1 MGNGRTNPGAV
12 SSIFLINMLDDFF
25 AAFMFEIDINI
36 RRRPPDLRNETLKDH
51 RDGFGRSLCNAER
64 IADNRVCRRAAPL
77 TENILLPRKFH
88 NIINSQEIARII

>member
-1 MGNGRTNPGAV
+1 MGNGGTNPGAV

-36 RRRPPDLRNETLKDH
+36 WRLPPDFGYETLKDH
-51 RDGFGRSLCNAER
+51 RDGFRRSLCNPER
-64 IADNRVCRRAAPL
+64 ITDNRIRRRAAPL

-88 NIINSQEIARII
+88 NIINGQEIARII